1 MRTQSEEKLTA
12 FVGETGGK
20 GRARSGY
27 RVGGWRIV
35 QVFRGPSLEAGGTI
49 QQAADSWR

>member
-1 MRTQSEEKLTA
+1 MRKQSAGNFTTS
-12 FVGETGGK
+12 VGETGGK

-35 QVFRGPSLEAGGTI
+35 QVSGKESESAEI
-49 QQAADSWR
+49 